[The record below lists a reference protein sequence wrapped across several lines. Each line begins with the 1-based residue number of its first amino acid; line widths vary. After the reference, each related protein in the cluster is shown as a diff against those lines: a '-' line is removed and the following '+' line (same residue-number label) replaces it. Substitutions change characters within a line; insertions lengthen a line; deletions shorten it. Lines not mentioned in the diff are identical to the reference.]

1 VSWKTAQDSFAD
13 AVAETFVQSFDQLAP
28 WAAPSGCASA
38 RAPPTLPRM
47 TTRRRWT
54 EETIEA
60 ELRPIVAQLG
70 RFPTRSELAA
80 RGLSGLY
87 AALARTGGA
96 SAWRERLNGNGS
108 RPVGHDDIAR
118 RAYFLSQANGSD
130 PLANWLQAERELR
143 AA

>member
-1 VSWKTAQDSFAD
+1 
-13 AVAETFVQSFDQLAP
+13 
-28 WAAPSGCASA
+28 
-38 RAPPTLPRM
+38 M

-60 ELRPIVAQLG
+60 ELRPIMAQLG
-70 RFPTRSELAA
+70 RFPTRSELTA

-87 AALARTGGA
+87 AALARTGGT
-96 SAWRERLNGNGS
+96 SAWRERLNGAGA

-118 RAYFLSQANGSD
+118 RAYFLSQGNGAD

>member
-1 VSWKTAQDSFAD
+1 
-13 AVAETFVQSFDQLAP
+13 
-28 WAAPSGCASA
+28 
-38 RAPPTLPRM
+38 M

-108 RPVGHDDIAR
+108 RTVGHDDIAR
-118 RAYFLSQANGSD
+118 RAYFLSQANGAD

>member
-1 VSWKTAQDSFAD
+1 
-13 AVAETFVQSFDQLAP
+13 
-28 WAAPSGCASA
+28 
-38 RAPPTLPRM
+38 M

-54 EETIEA
+54 EDTIEA

-70 RFPTRSELAA
+70 RFPTRSELSA

-87 AALARTGGA
+87 AALGRTGGA
-96 SAWRERLNGNGS
+96 AAWRARLNGNGS
-108 RPVGHDDIAR
+108 RPVGHDDIAL
-118 RAYFLSQANGSD
+118 RAYFLAQAGGGD